1 MPRDYRVFLD
11 DILEAAAKVLKYTA
25 GFSAEKFFSDRK
37 TVEAVVW
44 NLQIIGEAAKNVPEE
59 VRSRYPDL
67 PWRDMAGLRDI
78 IVHQYFGIKLD
89 VIWKVVQSDVP
100 SLVNRIRE
108 ILEQME
114 QQGSFT
120 RERAPE

>member
-11 DILEAAAKVLKYTA
+11 DILESTGKVLEYVD
-25 GFSAEKFFSDRK
+25 GLSAAQFFADRK

-59 VRSRYPDL
+59 IRSRYPQV

-89 VIWKVVQSDVP
+89 LIWKVIQSDLP
-100 SLVNRIRE
+100 RLEEQMRS
-108 ILEQME
+108 ILEDRDAKE
-114 QQGSFT
+114 
-120 RERAPE
+120 

>member
-11 DILEAAAKVLKYTA
+11 DILEASGKVLGYTA
-25 GFSAEKFFSDRK
+25 GFSYEQFAADQK

-44 NLQIIGEAAKNVPEE
+44 NLQIIGEATKNIPEE
-59 VRSRYPDL
+59 IRSHYPEV

-89 VIWKVVQSDVP
+89 VIWKIIQNDLPRVRDSVQ
-100 SLVNRIRE
+100 R
-108 ILEQME
+108 ILEPKE
-114 QQGSFT
+114 
-120 RERAPE
+120 

>member
-11 DILEAAAKVLKYTA
+11 DILEAAKKVLEYTA
-25 GFSAEKFFSDRK
+25 GFSDQQFFADRK

-44 NLQIIGEAAKNVPEE
+44 NLQIIGEAAKNVPEKI
-59 VRSRYPDL
+59 RFRYPDV

-89 VIWKVVQSDVP
+89 LIWKVIQNDLPFVEE
-100 SLVNRIRE
+100 RIRVIIE
-108 ILEQME
+108 EQ
-114 QQGSFT
+114 
-120 RERAPE
+120 R

>member
-11 DILEAAAKVLKYTA
+11 DILEAAGKVLEYTA
-25 GFSAEKFFSDRK
+25 EFSEEQFFADRK

-44 NLQIIGEAAKNVPEE
+44 NLQIIGEASKKVPEE
-59 VRSRYPDL
+59 IRSRYPDL

-89 VIWKVVQSDVP
+89 VIWKVIRDDVP
-100 SLVNRIRE
+100 LLEKRVRE
-108 ILEQME
+108 VLGET
-114 QQGSFT
+114 G
-120 RERAPE
+120 

>member
-11 DILEAAAKVLKYTA
+11 DILEAARKVLAYTA
-25 GFSAEKFFSDRK
+25 GLSQVQFFSDRK

-44 NLQIIGEAAKNVPEE
+44 NPQIIGEAAKNVPEE
-59 VRSRYPDL
+59 IRSRYPDV

-89 VIWKVVQSDVP
+89 VIWKVIQNDLP
-100 SLVNRIRE
+100 SVEYQVRD
-108 ILEQME
+108 ILK
-114 QQGSFT
+114 QQD
-120 RERAPE
+120 

>member
-11 DILEAAAKVLKYTA
+11 DILEATRKILEYTA
-25 GFSAEKFFSDRK
+25 GFSEEQFRVDRK

-44 NLQIIGEAAKNVPEE
+44 NLQIIGEAAKNVSKEM
-59 VRSRYPDL
+59 RSRHPDI

-89 VIWKVVQSDVP
+89 VIWKVIQKDLPQVEP
-100 SLVNRIRE
+100 GIRG
-108 ILEQME
+108 ILERQ
-114 QQGSFT
+114 
-120 RERAPE
+120 